1 MRKKGIRLIVYLDDT
16 LVLAQSQTT
25 LKRHIAS
32 VAETLCN
39 LGFTLNHKKSVLK
52 PMQSIEF
59 LGFIVNSLTMSI
71 SLPQEKVDK
80 IVKECWH
87 MRRQEWVT
95 PRQLAHLIGLLTS
108 TNPAVA
114 PAPLHYRALQRL
126 RNKALKNNQGNC
138 DCQVRRSE
146 ESNGD
151 LEWWIHLMPKYNGRP
166 VSRPVAD
173 LVLTSD
179 ASQTGW
185 GATLQ
190 DISTGGA
197 WSREERDS
205 HINLLELKAAFFALQ
220 MFASHRMNVHVLLL
234 IDNTTAIAYINS
246 KGGTYS
252 RALSALDLW
261 ERCMERKITIHVE
274 HIPGKVNQEA
284 DMESRQA
291 LDSSDWKL
299 NSKLFRMLE
308 QEWGPFDVDLFA
320 ARHNM
325 QLPRFFV
332 SVQTLKQKQWMLC
345 PSHGQ
350 IYAHMHSPH
359 FS

>member
-1 MRKKGIRLIVYLDDT
+1 MR
-16 LVLAQSQTT
+16 
-25 LKRHIAS
+25 H
-32 VAETLCN
+32 
-39 LGFTLNHKKSVLK
+39 
-52 PMQSIEF
+52 
-59 LGFIVNSLTMSI
+59 
-71 SLPQEKVDK
+71 
-80 IVKECWH
+80 
-87 MRRQEWVT
+87 QEWVT

-126 RNKALKNNQGNC
+126 RNKALKNNQGNY
-138 DCQVRRSE
+138 DFQVRRSE

-151 LEWWIHLMPKYNGRP
+151 LDWWIHLMPKYNGRP

-185 GATLQ
+185 GATFQ

-220 MFASHRMNVHVLLL
+220 TFASHRRNVHVLLL

-246 KGGTYS
+246 KGVTHS
-252 RALSALDLW
+252 RALSDLALDLW
-261 ERCMERKITIHVE
+261 EWCMERKITIHAE
-274 HIPGKVNQEA
+274 HIPGKVSKEA
-284 DMESRQA
+284 DAESRQT

-320 ARHNM
+320 ARHNT
-325 QLPRFFV
+325 QLPRFFSFRPDPQAEAV
-332 SVQTLKQKQWMLC
+332 DALSQSWTNLC
-345 PSHGQ
+345 P
-350 IYAHMHSPH
+350 YAFPPFVLIGRTIQKLRKERVPRAVIITPIWPNQPWYPLILENLVDFLIHPQA
-359 FS
+359 F